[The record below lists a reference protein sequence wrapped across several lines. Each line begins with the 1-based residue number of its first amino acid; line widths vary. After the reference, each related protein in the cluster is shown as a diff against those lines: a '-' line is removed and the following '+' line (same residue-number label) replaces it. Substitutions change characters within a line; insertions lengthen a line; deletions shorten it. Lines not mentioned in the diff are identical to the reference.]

1 MGEVIP
7 TKFSNLKKKKKKKSC
22 SSRKSTMGKII
33 FAGNSYPPMIRVQ
46 NASFN
51 SYSCMSMKKKKKK
64 NKNKT
69 HRKTSDNV
77 FNHAFLRSDHV
88 SHMSDLSL

>member
-51 SYSCMSMKKKKKK
+51 SYSCMSMKKKEKKIRIK
-64 NKNKT
+64 PIEKHQT
-69 HRKTSDNV
+69 MFSIMP
-77 FNHAFLRSDHV
+77 S
-88 SHMSDLSL
+88 